1 MFTNIQDIFNLKL
14 IDFLLFKIYFK
25 NVCTCIWIYI
35 FNLAFFTSFQI
46 VQRAHKGRYVKK
58 IIPKVQQESIF
69 TEEDFRKFEEEYFNS

>member
-1 MFTNIQDIFNLKL
+1 MYAYEFIFLT
-14 IDFLLFKIYFK
+14 LL
-25 NVCTCIWIYI
+25 
-35 FNLAFFTSFQI
+35 FFTSFQI